1 MILNLEE
8 QKLWERCA
16 DFHGHT
22 CGGLAIGFQAARR
35 AAALL
40 GLTFSKDEEVVCVA
54 ENDACGIDAIQAV
67 LGCSAARET
76 CCSGCAASRLF
87 PSSTGKR
94 GKASGWCCA
103 RCLRCRTGSA
113 VTGCSVRTRPA
124 SSTRSRS
131 ISSFPSLQGF
141 SSPTLVKRAER

>member
-67 LGCSAARET
+67 LGCSAGKGNLLFRMARQAGFFLLQPEN
-76 CCSGCAASRLF
+76 GA
-87 PSSTGKR
+87 K
-94 GKASGWCCA
+94 
-103 RCLRCRTGSA
+103 
-113 VTGCSVRTRPA
+113 RPA
-124 SSTRSRS
+124 GAA
-131 ISSFPSLQGF
+131 PG
-141 SSPTLVKRAER
+141 A